1 MTNVRRPASVKPLA
15 VTMGEPAGIS
25 SEILAK
31 AWCARANYDI
41 SPFYYIS
48 DVEQFESATKSLPQ
62 SIPTVQITKPAEA
75 CEVFG
80 EALPIFQT
88 ELPSPAQPG
97 TPQAAHGASILKSI
111 ERAVQHCVDGD
122 AGGMVTNPI
131 QKSSMYEA
139 GFGHPGHTEF
149 LAELC
154 GGMMPVMMLAC
165 PGLRTVPVTIH
176 LSLQN
181 AIKSLS
187 TELIIETCRITAK
200 DLTNRFSI
208 ATPRLAV
215 TGLNPHAG
223 EAGELGEEEIRII
236 IPAIKILRSEG
247 IEVMGPF
254 AADSLFHESAR
265 ESYDVAICMY
275 HDQALIPIK
284 TIGFD
289 QGVNITLG
297 LPIVRTSPD
306 HGTALDLAGTGQA
319 RADSLIHALELASQ
333 MARD

>member
-1 MTNVRRPASVKPLA
+1 
-15 VTMGEPAGIS
+15 MGEPAGIS

-31 AWCARANYDI
+31 AWCARTNYDI
-41 SPFYYIS
+41 APFYYIS

-62 SIPTVQITKPAEA
+62 SIPTVQITKPADA
-75 CEVFG
+75 CEVFD
-80 EALPIFQT
+80 EALPILQT
-88 ELPSPAQPG
+88 ALPSPAKPG
-97 TPQAAHGASILKSI
+97 TPQVAHGASILKSI
-111 ERAVQHCVDGD
+111 KRAVQHCVDGN

-139 GFGHPGHTEF
+139 GFVHPGHTEF

-187 TELIIETCRITAK
+187 TELIIETCRITSK
-200 DLTNRFSI
+200 DLANRFSI

-236 IPAIKILRSEG
+236 IPAINILRSEG

-333 MARD
+333 MARDSGHE